1 MITNEQYKNGVF
13 SSKSDEWETPQ
24 SLFDRLNKI
33 FCFEL
38 DVAASDAN
46 HKCEKYYTKEQNALN
61 LPWGG
66 YRTWCNPPYGRQ
78 IADWVKKASETV
90 EDGESCVVML
100 IPARTD
106 TKWFHDYIANNPRAH
121 TVFLKGRL
129 RFGGSKENAPFP
141 SMIVVFA

>member
-1 MITNEQYKNGVF
+1 MTNEQYKNGVF

-38 DVAASDAN
+38 DAAASDTN

-78 IADWVKKASETV
+78 IGDWVKKASETV
-90 EDGESCVVML
+90 EDNESCVVML

-106 TKWFHDYIANNPRAH
+106 TKWFHEYIAFNPRAH
-121 TVFLKGRL
+121 VIFLKGRL
-129 RFGGSKENAPFP
+129 KFGNSTNSAPFP
-141 SMIVVFA
+141 SMIVVFV